1 MYKCN
6 LKFFLRAYGIQQK
19 DLAKR
24 AGLTEAMVSRIIK
37 AGDQGRTGSIKTWFN
52 ICEALDCNIY
62 DLWEVIEDGK
72 AEETK
77 VQ

>member
-6 LKFFLRAYGIQQK
+6 LKFFLRAYGISQK
-19 DLAKR
+19 ELSQR
-24 AGLTEAMVSRIIK
+24 TGLTEAMICRIVK
-37 AGDQGRTGSIKTWFN
+37 AGDQCRTGSIKTWFR

-72 AEETK
+72 TEKTK

>member
-6 LKFFLRAYGIQQK
+6 LRYFLRDHDIRQK
-19 DLAKR
+19 DLAER
-24 AGLTEAMVSRIIK
+24 AGMTDAQISRIVRQHRQ
-37 AGDQGRTGSIKTWFN
+37 GDLMTWFR

-72 AEETK
+72 AEKTK

>member
-6 LKFFLRAYGIQQK
+6 LKFFLRAYGISQK
-19 DLAKR
+19 ELSQR
-24 AGLTEAMVSRIIK
+24 TGLTEAMICRIIK
-37 AGDQGRTGSIKTWFN
+37 AGGMGRTGSIKTWFR

-72 AEETK
+72 AEKTK

>member
-1 MYKCN
+1 MYRCN
-6 LKFFLRAYGIQQK
+6 LKPFLEAHGIQQK
-19 DLAKR
+19 ELAER
-24 AGLTEAMVSRIIK
+24 TGLTQAMISRIITK
-37 AGDQGRTGSIKTWFN
+37 KGCRTGSIKTWFR

-72 AEETK
+72 TEETK

>member
-6 LKFFLRAYGIQQK
+6 LKYFLRYHGINQK
-19 DLAKR
+19 ELAQR
-24 AGLTEAMVSRIIK
+24 SGLTEAMVCRIVN
-37 AGDQGRTGSIKTWFN
+37 AGDKRRTGSIKTWFK

-72 AEETK
+72 TEKTK